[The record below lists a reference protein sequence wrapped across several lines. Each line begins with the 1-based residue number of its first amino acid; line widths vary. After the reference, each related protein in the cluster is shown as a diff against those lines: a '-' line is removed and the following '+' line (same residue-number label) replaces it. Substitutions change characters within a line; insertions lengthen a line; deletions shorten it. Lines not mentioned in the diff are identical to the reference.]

1 MPAAPP
7 SPPPA
12 HSVEGSPPRNGV
24 TAQRHQ
30 DAPMPTR
37 RSPKD
42 FIFGRS
48 IGEGSFS
55 NVYLAKD
62 IHSRKEYASE
72 NNIYYFFY
80 DFIFF
85 KPIRYQK

>member
-12 HSVEGSPPRNGV
+12 HGMESSPPRNGV
-24 TAQRHQ
+24 TDQRPQ
-30 DAPMPTR
+30 NTSMPAK
-37 RSPKD
+37 RSAKD

-62 IHSRKEYASE
+62 IHSRKEYASKLIIKL
-72 NNIYYFFY
+72 NIT
-80 DFIFF
+80 
-85 KPIRYQK
+85 